1 MAFAVIFFCGFHW
14 ITSQGSRGH
23 ALEHLESS
31 GSKIMSSE
39 HVLHKL
45 CERKKEIETGSLKM
59 NFKRFF
65 PHTFNVFFGF
75 FCALPAYYP
84 NEGFKACLESF
95 WS

>member
-1 MAFAVIFFCGFHW
+1 MAFAVNIFCVFHW

-23 ALEHLESS
+23 ALEHLEFSWT
-31 GSKIMSSE
+31 KIMTSE

-65 PHTFNVFFGF
+65 SHTFNFFFVVFF
-75 FCALPAYYP
+75 CT
-84 NEGFKACLESF
+84 ACLLP
-95 WS
+95 